1 MKKEAISKV
10 SGNDIMKE
18 VVALGVEKFSRVASK
33 SLCNIDDVIK
43 QACMSI
49 SEAYTKD
56 DAKIGVAL
64 TDHATICFSVACGEV
79 QQVYLGG
86 TGTGMKQL
94 CDMFPAWFQ
103 EHYEVTKD
111 GKSVKPREKNNG
123 VHGK

>member
-1 MKKEAISKV
+1 MKKEVIAKV
-10 SGNDIMKE
+10 SGNDIMNE
-18 VVALGVEKFSRVASK
+18 VVTLGVEKFAQVASK

-43 QACMSI
+43 KACMSI
-49 SEAYTKD
+49 SQTYTKD

-64 TDHATICFSVACGEV
+64 TDHATICFSVARGDV

-94 CDMFPAWFQ
+94 CDMLPAWFQ

-111 GKSVKPREKNNG
+111 GKSMKPREKQRRIIQ
-123 VHGK
+123 